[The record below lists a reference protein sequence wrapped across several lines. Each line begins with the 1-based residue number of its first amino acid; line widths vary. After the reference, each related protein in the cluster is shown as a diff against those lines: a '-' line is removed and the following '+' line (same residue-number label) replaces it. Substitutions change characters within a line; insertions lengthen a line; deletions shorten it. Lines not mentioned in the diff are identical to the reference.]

1 MAGFGVPSQTLVVV
15 AKVVVAAA
23 VIGGLISF
31 FRAAD
36 GDFWIEVFL
45 GALRGAVIGLGCSV
59 SEIQVFSNPELRI
72 ARRLP
77 PVVLMILRAAAYS
90 VFIVFGLAIPWL
102 LADAPPVWRD
112 PDFGEMFA
120 ISALVAF
127 AFSSGIEIM
136 RLLGSEATIALVSG
150 RYSRP
155 RLEDRVILF
164 ADVVGS
170 TALAE
175 RIGDLR
181 FHDFLRDVAQD
192 LAEAVDRT
200 RGNVHRYVG
209 DAMIVT
215 WPLSR
220 GVDRGACLICALEMH
235 RSLAR
240 QAQIYRARYGT
251 EATIRV
257 AIHCGRVAAGEIGD
271 WKKEIALLGDTMNT
285 TARIENAARQFG
297 TATVLSDEIVRQ
309 LPEEMR
315 KALRHL
321 PEYAAAGKQDV
332 LRLWAADGAR

>member
-1 MAGFGVPSQTLVVV
+1 MV
-15 AKVVVAAA
+15 
-23 VIGGLISF
+23 
-31 FRAAD
+31 
-36 GDFWIEVFL
+36 
-45 GALRGAVIGLGCSV
+45 
-59 SEIQVFSNPELRI
+59 
-72 ARRLP
+72 
-77 PVVLMILRAAAYS
+77 LRAAVYS
-90 VFIVFGLAIPWL
+90 FFIVLGLAIPWL
-102 LADAPPVWRD
+102 LADAPPLWRD

-136 RLLGSEATIALVSG
+136 RLLGTEATIALVSG

-192 LAEAVDRT
+192 LAGAVDRA

-209 DAMIVT
+209 DAVIVT

-240 QAQIYRARYGT
+240 RAQVYRARYGT
-251 EATIRV
+251 EAAVRV

-309 LPEEMR
+309 FPEEMR
-315 KALRHL
+315 ERLRHL

-332 LRLWAADGAR
+332 LRLWAADSG